1 MSTWDATN
9 INHEELG
16 DNGWSHENLE
26 QVGTLCRV
34 DKSARKR
41 LTKEAKRRLKM
52 RVTKDGY
59 RKVAKRIAVVTAS
72 LKQ

>member
-1 MSTWDATN
+1 M
-9 INHEELG
+9 
-16 DNGWSHENLE
+16 
-26 QVGTLCRV
+26 

>member
-1 MSTWDATN
+1 MNTWDAIN
-9 INHEELG
+9 INYEELG
-16 DNGWSHENLE
+16 DNGWSNENLE

-52 RVTKDGY
+52 RVMKDGY
-59 RKVAKRIAVVTAS
+59 KKVAKRIAVVTAS

>member
-1 MSTWDATN
+1 MNTWDATN

-16 DNGWSHENLE
+16 DNGWSNENLE

-59 RKVAKRIAVVTAS
+59 RKLAKRIVVVTAS